1 MQLCDMDDVLM
12 LSILI
17 YILMEMGMDLVLLF
31 AGMQHANDEGFVL
44 KDPGTC
50 RVISRYYVV
59 GRGGEGRNNYNTALT
74 LDLSRS
80 VPPRFLLQRLPS
92 VCGQPAVR
100 FGDSTVNGV
109 HQKHTPIG

>member
-59 GRGGEGRNNYNTALT
+59 GRGGESNTALT

-80 VPPRFLLQRLPS
+80 IPPRSLQQRLPS